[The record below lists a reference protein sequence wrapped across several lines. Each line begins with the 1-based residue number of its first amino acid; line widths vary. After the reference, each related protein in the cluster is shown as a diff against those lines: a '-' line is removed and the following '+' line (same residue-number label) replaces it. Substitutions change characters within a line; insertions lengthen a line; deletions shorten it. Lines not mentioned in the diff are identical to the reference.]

1 MKQNLL
7 TRMFAKPM
15 SRNQRELAYLNEAV
29 TIYDL
34 ERRERDI
41 AKGLFSQR

>member
-7 TRMFAKPM
+7 TRMFAKPA
-15 SRNQRELAYLNEAV
+15 SRRDREMAYLNEAV

-41 AKGLFSQR
+41 AGGLFNNK

>member
-7 TRMFAKPM
+7 TRMFAKPA
-15 SRNQRELAYLNEAV
+15 SRRERETAYLNESV

-34 ERRERDI
+34 ERRQREI
-41 AKGLFSQR
+41 ARGLFNN